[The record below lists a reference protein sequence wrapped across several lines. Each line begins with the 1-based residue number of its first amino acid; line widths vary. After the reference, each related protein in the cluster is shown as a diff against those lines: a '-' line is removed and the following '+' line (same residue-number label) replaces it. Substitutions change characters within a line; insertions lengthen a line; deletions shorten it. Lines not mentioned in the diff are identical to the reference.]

1 MKKHEISLTAEQ
13 AGEVLAPIVGV
24 VLNMR
29 PERAQY
35 WIGRK
40 KKLANEIGKILI
52 GGEKNPY
59 ADLIAKCEQYSKE
72 VYGKK
77 QDFSG
82 IIVPEAEEIFSWITP
97 VPGAEFMTVEEIYY
111 GIKNKLHPA
120 WKWTNKPLDDA
131 LDFSFGRDGWKDNY
145 AVRFCPNHEADEDL
159 KNLSA
164 NDIAERKISAA
175 TIKERLWLGGFL
187 YWSEKIILD
196 RETITLCA
204 GSRCSG
210 GVVPSV
216 GWSESYG
223 VMSVR
228 WYSPDD
234 TNDLLRSRVAVS

>member
-1 MKKHEISLTAEQ
+1 MKTKHEISLTAEQ

-24 VLNMR
+24 VLGMK
-29 PERAQY
+29 PEKVQY

-40 KKLANEIGKILI
+40 KKLANEMRKILI
-52 GGEKNPY
+52 GDVNPY
-59 ADLIAKCEQYSKE
+59 ADLLARYEQYSRD

-82 IIVPEAEEIFSWITP
+82 IIIPEAEEGFSWITP
-97 VPGAEFMTVEEIYY
+97 VPGSESMTVEEIYY

-120 WKWTNKPLDDA
+120 WKWTDKSLDDV

-145 AVRFCPNHEADEDL
+145 TVRFRPNHEADEDL

-164 NDIAERKISAA
+164 NDIAGRKINTA

-196 RETITLCA
+196 RKTITLCA
-204 GSRCSG
+204 GSRFSVGC
-210 GVVPSV
+210 VPSV
-216 GWSESYG
+216 CWVGHYG
-223 VMSVR
+223 EMCVYWFKSGGASGR
-228 WYSPDD
+228 
-234 TNDLLRSRVAVS
+234 LRSRAAVS